1 MRRRSLLRAEG
12 RVIRVRSS
20 DGVRLAGLAFPA
32 GPDVPAGHPTFVV
45 AHGFTHSVSRESF
58 ARLAGW
64 LTASG
69 DVRALDSRG
78 HGSSGGGTAAGGDPE
93 LADAAVRAARVAE
106 RIGRWAA
113 AAVGAD
119 DTAGRTVP
127 AGPALSATIAG

>member
-1 MRRRSLLRAEG
+1 MRRRSLPRAGG
-12 RVIRVRSS
+12 RVIRVRGS

-32 GPDVPAGHPTFVV
+32 GPDVPPGHPTFVV

-64 LTASG
+64 LTAFG

-93 LADAAVRAARVAE
+93 LADVDAAVRARRGPPGPGRWWPWAC
-106 RIGRWAA
+106 RWAA
-113 AAVGAD
+113 ARCSV
-119 DTAGRTVP
+119 
-127 AGPALSATIAG
+127 S